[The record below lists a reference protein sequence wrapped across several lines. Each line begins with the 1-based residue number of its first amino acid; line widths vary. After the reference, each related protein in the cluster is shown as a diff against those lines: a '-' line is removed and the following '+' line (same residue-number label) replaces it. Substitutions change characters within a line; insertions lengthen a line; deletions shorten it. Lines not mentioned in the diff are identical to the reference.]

1 MCVGG
6 NLHFLPLVRRKI
18 LDIAKSLLL
27 LSPPLPQKTTFQVK
41 GLLQARRGWIQK
53 ELGIR
58 FTKPERA

>member
-1 MCVGG
+1 
-6 NLHFLPLVRRKI
+6 VRRKI